1 MIIGIGNDIID
12 VRRIEKTLAKSHGE
26 LFKRRVFS
34 EKEIAYCGKMAA
46 SAPHFAARW
55 ALKEAFYKA
64 LPEDLQP
71 ISHWQAIELI
81 RVSGSKPM
89 ISIIDNHLAEQF
101 LQRKI
106 VVFHS
111 ISHEKEYCTAVVI
124 LEQRP

>member
-26 LFKRRVFS
+26 LFKSRVFS
-34 EKEIAYCGKMAA
+34 ENEISYCGKMAA

-64 LPEDLQP
+64 LPQDLQP

-81 RVSGSKPM
+81 RDNGVKPS
-89 ISIIDNHLAEQF
+89 ISILDHRLSELF
-101 LQRKI
+101 VQRKI
-106 VVFHS
+106 TIFHS
-111 ISHEKEYCTAVVI
+111 ISHEKEFCTAVVI
-124 LEQRP
+124 LEQHS